1 MKCEECLPLI
11 EEYVDG
17 ELDARTAERLSAHL
31 STCAACANEFTEL
44 KREQEIYSLYQRD
57 VEVTPSD
64 WNIISARIEQE
75 KDARV
80 IEPRAMRLSERLSG
94 FFGSQA
100 AFRPAFVAALL
111 LVIAGIAASVIY
123 LNSRSDRNE
132 LASQP
137 PQPNQTLIPT
147 SREETATPNKENER
161 REELAQGENSGS
173 DSSQRQTSP
182 TVNIQANRGRQNKA
196 TAAMAKLPRSEN
208 PRVEQATPVE
218 SARFV
223 DAVARDSA
231 IASIPETAGD
241 FDFEIARHAERAQML
256 LRSFRNARPVAT
268 NHQLDIS
275 YEKAQSRKLLYQNI
289 ALRRDAAARG
299 DQATAEL
306 LNTLEPILLD
316 IAHLPDRA
324 KPQDVR
330 SIEQRMEKKEIVATL
345 QVRTLVAAN

>member
-17 ELDARTAERLSAHL
+17 ELDARRTERVGAHL
-31 STCAACANEFTEL
+31 STCAECANEFTEL
-44 KREQEIYSLYQRD
+44 NREQEIYARYQRD
-57 VEVTPSD
+57 VEVKPSD

-75 KDARV
+75 KDARAR
-80 IEPRAMRLSERLSG
+80 EPQRTRLSERLGG
-94 FFGSQA
+94 FFGSRK
-100 AFRPAFVAALL
+100 AFQPAFVAALL
-111 LVIAGIAASVIY
+111 LVIVGITAGIIY
-123 LNSRSDRNE
+123 LNSHNNRNE

-137 PQPNQTLIPT
+137 PQQNQTSTPKT
-147 SREETATPNKENER
+147 VEKTATPNKENER
-161 REELAQGENSGS
+161 REELAQGENRGS
-173 DSSQRQTSP
+173 DSSNRQTPP
-182 TVNIQANRGRQNKA
+182 TVNIQVNTGRQNKV
-196 TAAMAKLPRSEN
+196 AALAKLPRSGN
-208 PRVEQATPVE
+208 PRVEQPTPAE

-231 IASIPETAGD
+231 IATIPDAVGD
-241 FDFEIARHAERAQML
+241 FDFEISRHAERAQML
-256 LRSFRNARPVAT
+256 LRSFRNARPVAI
-268 NHQLDIS
+268 NHSLDVS

-330 SIEQRMEKKEIVATL
+330 SINQRMEKKEIVATL